1 MSPDQL
7 TQPIPHVTERAV
19 LAVLAGRPLVE
30 AAAEARIDP
39 ANLADALH
47 IFRNAGREA
56 LAGQAAQTT
65 WWHAYLHFTDWANA
79 DRTFTSHVLPLLR
92 TAETDGA
99 ITGWWY
105 TRKHPCWRLRLRRRP
120 GAPAMLSVGDGL
132 DALAAEGH
140 LHRWWPG
147 IYEPETTA
155 FGGPASMD
163 TAHSLFIADSREIQR
178 LPAQEKVVLGRREL
192 SVLLCTAL
200 MRGAG
205 LEWHEQGD
213 VWHHVITAE
222 HRSSLADLPRERLE
236 ATAAEIRAL
245 LVADLDSLTSP
256 GGPLA
261 PVAEWVMAFRDA
273 GRSLAEAVR
282 LGTLDRGLRQVL
294 SYHVIFHWNRL
305 GLSLRAQSAL
315 AWAARTAILGSP
327 PPSLSSQ
334 ELKQRG

>member
-1 MSPDQL
+1 M
-7 TQPIPHVTERAV
+7 A
-19 LAVLAGRPLVE
+19 
-30 AAAEARIDP
+30 
-39 ANLADALH
+39 
-47 IFRNAGREA
+47 
-56 LAGQAAQTT
+56 
-65 WWHAYLHFTDWANA
+65 
-79 DRTFTSHVLPLLR
+79 
-92 TAETDGA
+92 
-99 ITGWWY
+99 
-105 TRKHPCWRLRLRRRP
+105 
-120 GAPAMLSVGDGL
+120 
-132 DALAAEGH
+132 
-140 LHRWWPG
+140 
-147 IYEPETTA
+147 
-155 FGGPASMD
+155 
-163 TAHSLFIADSREIQR
+163 
-178 LPAQEKVVLGRREL
+178 LGRREL

-236 ATAAEIRAL
+236 VTAAEIRAL

-261 PVAEWVMAFRDA
+261 PVAEWVTAFRDA

-315 AWAARTAILGSP
+315 AWAARTAILNPASSP
-327 PPSLSSQ
+327 D
-334 ELKQRG
+334 EIDGAAND